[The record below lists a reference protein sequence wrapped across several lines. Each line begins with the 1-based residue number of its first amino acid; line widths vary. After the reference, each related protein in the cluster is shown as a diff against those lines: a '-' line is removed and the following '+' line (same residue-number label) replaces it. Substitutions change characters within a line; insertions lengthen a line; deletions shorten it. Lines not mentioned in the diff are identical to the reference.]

1 MGQKGQKAKALFEQG
16 YNCAQAVFGAFCEE
30 TGFELETA
38 ALLASPFG
46 GGMGRLREVCGTV
59 SGMLMAAGILYGY
72 SSPDAVQKKKDTYQ
86 TVQALANAFKEK
98 NGSIICRELLG
109 MAQVSPETEPTPE
122 SRTKQYYKKRP
133 CALLAQDAA
142 DMLADYIR
150 EHPPGEH
157 SFKRDV

>member
-1 MGQKGQKAKALFEQG
+1 MGQKGEQAKALFEQG

-30 TGFELETA
+30 TGFDFETA
-38 ALLASPFG
+38 VLLASPFG

-72 SSPDAVQKKKDTYQ
+72 SAPDAVQEKKDTYQ
-86 TVQALANAFKEK
+86 TAQALANAFKEK

-109 MAQVSPETEPTPE
+109 MAKVTPQTEPTPDE
-122 SRTKQYYKKRP
+122 RTEQYYKKRP

-142 DMLADYIR
+142 DLLEEYMGNN
-150 EHPPGEH
+150 PPKTRR
-157 SFKRDV
+157 F